1 MFSKMEKNEKPLH
14 CSDIKREVLYI
25 KDSDKWIKESEEK
38 PILTKAIKVIANE
51 NIKKIND

>member
-51 NIKKIND
+51 NIKR